1 MKLLLCA
8 IAGYLLGSI
17 SVSILVTKYIFHDDL
32 RQQGSG
38 NAGATNAARVYGL
51 GAGVLTF
58 AGDFAKSILAM
69 LLGRGL
75 GGVMGLAVGGAAC
88 LLGHCFPV
96 YFKFKGGK
104 AVSAGAAVGLMI
116 DWRLFVLLVAVFAL
130 MALLSKRA
138 SVCSMT
144 AAIVLAAGTT
154 VFHEGANAHRP
165 RCVHGPARACDA
177 PGEHPPPAARR
188 RAAVPSRL
196 QQKVKDVPVSDRN
209 RDNFFC
215 CTSFPFVGADDAAY
229 PK

>member
-1 MKLLLCA
+1 M
-8 IAGYLLGSI
+8 
-17 SVSILVTKYIFHDDL
+17 SILVTKYIFHADL

-116 DWRLFVLLVAVFAL
+116 DWRLFVILVAVFAL

-138 SVCSMT
+138 SVCSM
-144 AAIVLAAGTT
+144 ACAVVLAAGTPLFT
-154 VFHEGANAHRP
+154 KEPMLIALAVFTGLLVLVMHRANIR
-165 RCVHGPARACDA
+165 RLLR
-177 PGEHPPPAARR
+177 GEEPPFHLG
-188 RAAVPSRL
+188 SR
-196 QQKVKDVPVSDRN
+196 KK
-209 RDNFFC
+209 
-215 CTSFPFVGADDAAY
+215 
-229 PK
+229 

>member
-17 SVSILVTKYIFHDDL
+17 SVSILVTKYIFHADL

-75 GGVMGLAVGGAAC
+75 GGVMGLAVGGGRVPARA
-88 LLGHCFPV
+88 LLPGLLQV
-96 YFKFKGGK
+96 QGRQGRLRR
-104 AVSAGAAVGLMI
+104 AAVGLMI
-116 DWRLFVLLVAVFAL
+116 DWRLFVLLVAVRPDGAAL
-130 MALLSKRA
+130 EARVRLLHDCGH
-138 SVCSMT
+138 CS
-144 AAIVLAAGTT
+144 GRRNT
-154 VFHEGANAHRP
+154 VFHEGTHAHRP
-165 RCVHGPARACDA
+165 RRVHGPARACDA

-188 RAAVPSRL
+188 RAAVPSRFP
-196 QQKVKDVPVSDRN
+196 KSKK
-209 RDNFFC
+209 
-215 CTSFPFVGADDAAY
+215 TSRFRIETGTIFSVVLPSHS
-229 PK
+229 

>member
-17 SVSILVTKYIFHDDL
+17 SVSILVTKYIFHADL

-75 GGVMGLAVGGAAC
+75 GGVTGLAVGGAAC
-88 LLGHCFPV
+88 LLGHCFP
-96 YFKFKGGK
+96 
-104 AVSAGAAVGLMI
+104 
-116 DWRLFVLLVAVFAL
+116 L

-138 SVCSMT
+138 SVCSM
-144 AAIVLAAGTT
+144 ACAVVLAAGTPLFT
-154 VFHEGANAHRP
+154 KEPMLIALAVFTGLLVLVMHRANIR
-165 RCVHGPARACDA
+165 RLLR
-177 PGEHPPPAARR
+177 GEEPPFHLG
-188 RAAVPSRL
+188 SR
-196 QQKVKDVPVSDRN
+196 KK
-209 RDNFFC
+209 
-215 CTSFPFVGADDAAY
+215 
-229 PK
+229 

>member
-17 SVSILVTKYIFHDDL
+17 SVSILVTKYIFHADL

-75 GGVMGLAVGGAAC
+75 GGVTGLAVGGAAC
-88 LLGHCFPV
+88 LLGHCFPI

-104 AVSAGAAVGLMI
+104 AVSAGAAVG
-116 DWRLFVLLVAVFAL
+116 FGL
-130 MALLSKRA
+130 MALVSKRA
-138 SVCSMT
+138 SVCSM
-144 AAIVLAAGTT
+144 ACAVVLAAGTPFFT
-154 VFHEGANAHRP
+154 KEPMLIALAVFTGLLVLVMHRANIR
-165 RCVHGPARACDA
+165 RLLR
-177 PGEHPPPAARR
+177 GEEPPFHLG
-188 RAAVPSRL
+188 SR
-196 QQKVKDVPVSDRN
+196 KK
-209 RDNFFC
+209 
-215 CTSFPFVGADDAAY
+215 
-229 PK
+229 

>member
-17 SVSILVTKYIFHDDL
+17 SVSILVTKYIFHADL

-75 GGVMGLAVGGAAC
+75 GGVTGLAVGGAAC
-88 LLGHCFPV
+88 LLGHCFPI

-104 AVSAGAAVGLMI
+104 GRLRRGGGRIDDRLAAVCDPGCGV
-116 DWRLFVLLVAVFAL
+116 RL
-130 MALLSKRA
+130 MALVSKRA
-138 SVCSMT
+138 SVASGLRRRPRGGN
-144 AAIVLAAGTT
+144 A
-154 VFHEGANAHRP
+154 VFHEGTHAHRP

-196 QQKVKDVPVSDRN
+196 PQKVKDVPVSDRN

>member
-75 GGVMGLAVGGAAC
+75 GGVTGLAVGGAAC
-88 LLGHCFPV
+88 LLGHCFPI

-104 AVSAGAAVGLMI
+104 AVSAGRQRRRRTGGHQFRPHVAFDDERPAIRPRDLPQYRRRHPLRALHDRPHRRSGILVEGDGAALTRGGQC
-116 DWRLFVLLVAVFAL
+116 R
-130 MALLSKRA
+130 KRA
-138 SVCSMT
+138 E
-144 AAIVLAAGTT
+144 L
-154 VFHEGANAHRP
+154 
-165 RCVHGPARACDA
+165 
-177 PGEHPPPAARR
+177 
-188 RAAVPSRL
+188 SR
-196 QQKVKDVPVSDRN
+196 
-209 RDNFFC
+209 
-215 CTSFPFVGADDAAY
+215 
-229 PK
+229 

>member
-17 SVSILVTKYIFHDDL
+17 SVSILVTKYIFHADL

-75 GGVMGLAVGGAAC
+75 GGVMAAC

-144 AAIVLAAGTT
+144 AAIVLAAGTPFFT
-154 VFHEGANAHRP
+154 KEPMLIALAVFTGLLVLVMHRANIR
-165 RCVHGPARACDA
+165 RLLR
-177 PGEHPPPAARR
+177 GEEPPFHLG
-188 RAAVPSRL
+188 SH
-196 QQKVKDVPVSDRN
+196 KK
-209 RDNFFC
+209 
-215 CTSFPFVGADDAAY
+215 
-229 PK
+229 